1 MIFCRS
7 SESPPIKPI
16 NRMRT
21 LCSCIY
27 LTLLFKYSFMRD
39 ISKETSCSGRFQF
52 SVEKPYTVRALIPI
66 SSAAITISFNTSAP
80 ARCPM
85 ERGMPL
91 RLAHRPLPS
100 IIIATCCGIILRSMT
115 GVSERLRLNN
125 FFSIVYLD
133 RISEVAG
140 NHWSIY

>member
-1 MIFCRS
+1 
-7 SESPPIKPI
+7 
-16 NRMRT
+16 MRT

-27 LTLLFKYSFMRD
+27 LTLLFKYSFMRA

-66 SSAAITISFNTSAP
+66 SSAAITICFNTSAP
-80 ARCPM
+80 ARCPID
-85 ERGMPL
+85 RGIPL
-91 RLAHRPLPS
+91 RLAQRPLPS
-100 IIIATCCGIILRSMT
+100 IIIATCFGIALLSIS
-115 GVSERLRLNN
+115 GVSDGLRLNN

-140 NHWSIY
+140 NHWSIH

>member
-1 MIFCRS
+1 MICCNS
-7 SESPPIKPI
+7 SERAPIYPI

-27 LTLLFKYSFMRD
+27 LTLLFKYSFMRA

-66 SSAAITISFNTSAP
+66 SAP

-100 IIIATCCGIILRSMT
+100 IIIATCCGIILQSMT

-140 NHWSIY
+140 NHWSIH